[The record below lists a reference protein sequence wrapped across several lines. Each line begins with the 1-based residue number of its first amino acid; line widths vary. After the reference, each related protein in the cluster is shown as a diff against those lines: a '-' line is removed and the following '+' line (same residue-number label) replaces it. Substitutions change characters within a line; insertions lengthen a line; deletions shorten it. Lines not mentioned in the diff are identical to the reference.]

1 MSNEVLE
8 NIKSRRSVRTN
19 TEQQVSAGDLNLILE
34 AAAYAPSGMNFQTWH
49 FTAIQDAAVLTELNE
64 KIKGAFAKSDD
75 PHLQERGHSETYC
88 CYYHAPT
95 LVIVSNEPTRWWASM
110 DCACALQ
117 NIFLAAK
124 SLGIG
129 SCWINQLG
137 QTCDDPDVRAF
148 LTRLGIPEK
157 SPCVR
162 LCRLGLCPCG
172 RSRERKEAGGRHGNR
187 NPLTVH
193 VSCIGGGPVYIPA
206 RMCHTATRWQP
217 DPASTKK

>member
-8 NIKSRRSVRTN
+8 NIKSRRSVRTY

-75 PHLQERGHSETYC
+75 PHLQERGQSETYC

-95 LVIVSNEPTRWWASM
+95 LVIVSNEPTRWWAPM

-148 LTRLGIPEK
+148 LTRLGIPENHRVYG
-157 SPCVR
+157 CAA
-162 LCRLGLCPCG
+162 LGYAPADAPV
-172 RSRERKEAGGRHGNR
+172 KEKKLAAG
-187 NPLTVH
+187 TVT
-193 VSCIGGGPVYIPA
+193 VI
-206 RMCHTATRWQP
+206 R
-217 DPASTKK
+217 

>member
-8 NIKSRRSVRTN
+8 NIKSRRSVRTY
-19 TEQQVSAGDLNLILE
+19 TERQVSAGDLNLILE

-124 SLGIG
+124 SFWASALAGLTNWG
-129 SCWINQLG
+129 RPATTP
-137 QTCDDPDVRAF
+137 TCV
-148 LTRLGIPEK
+148 L
-157 SPCVR
+157 S
-162 LCRLGLCPCG
+162 
-172 RSRERKEAGGRHGNR
+172 S
-187 NPLTVH
+187 
-193 VSCIGGGPVYIPA
+193 
-206 RMCHTATRWQP
+206 
-217 DPASTKK
+217 PASASPKITVCTAVPPWAMPLRTLP